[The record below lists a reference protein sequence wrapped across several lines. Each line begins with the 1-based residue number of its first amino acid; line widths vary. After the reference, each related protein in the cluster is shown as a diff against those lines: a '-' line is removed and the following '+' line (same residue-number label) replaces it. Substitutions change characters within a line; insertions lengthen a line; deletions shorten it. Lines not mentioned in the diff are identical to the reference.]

1 MAKRHTSIPSLAYI
15 FTTRKENKMKKFT
28 IFMFLLAFY
37 IGAKTIVV
45 AQDVAANLEKRG
57 ELVNSLTIKK

>member
-1 MAKRHTSIPSLAYI
+1 
-15 FTTRKENKMKKFT
+15 MKKFT